1 VLISLLEFCRIIAE
15 FSEINKRAVH
25 KIARGSAFPGVRL
38 GAMTRTRSEQLFAE
52 ALNYIP
58 GGVNSP
64 VRAFRAVGGQPFFVN
79 KAKGAYVWDV
89 DHNKYVDYVCTW
101 GPAILGHAHKKI
113 IAAVKAAADHG
124 TSFGIPNPYEVT
136 MAKLICSLVPS
147 VQKVRMTNSGTEACM
162 SAIRLARGFTERDK
176 IIKFDGCYH
185 GHADS
190 LLVKAGSGAL
200 TFGHPDSAGVPAAFT
215 QHTIVVPYNDIEAVA
230 AAFRANRNQIAGI
243 IVEPVPGNAGLY
255 LPKPGYLEFLREITE
270 ANGALLIFDEVMT
283 GFRLAPGG
291 AQERFGITPD
301 LTCFGKIIG
310 GGLPVG
316 AFGGRA
322 DIMDCLAPL
331 GPVYQAGTLSG
342 NPIAMA
348 AGIAALE
355 ELGAGIASTNDVP
368 VSNGTKEHIH
378 RDVLT
383 AAVQKSILLAAQ
395 KVLGPARGLR
405 VVFERPTGGIKIF
418 AKFIVSERVVSS
430 HEQISLADA
439 RQIRSD
445 ARIGDEIEKDVTPAG
460 FARIA
465 SKYAKETLMQHIRR
479 AEKTL
484 TKKRVYARLEQLGAQ
499 LETGLRAAAKS
510 AGLPVQFNRCGSMFC
525 AYFTDQ
531 PVHNLADAM
540 QSDRERFKK
549 YFHGMLNAG
558 VYLAPSQFEAGF
570 ISTAHKEADIEATV
584 KAAAKVIKQL

>member
-1 VLISLLEFCRIIAE
+1 MEHRQSVA
-15 FSEINKRAVH
+15 A
-25 KIARGSAFPGVRL
+25 
-38 GAMTRTRSEQLFAE
+38 FAE
-52 ALNYIP
+52 ARKYIP

-79 KAKGAYVWDV
+79 KAKGARVWDV
-89 DHNKYVDYVCTW
+89 DGNEYIDYVCTW
-101 GPAILGHAHKKI
+101 GPAILGHAHPKI
-113 IAAVKAAADHG
+113 ISAVKNAAEQG

-147 VQKVRMTNSGTEACM
+147 VKKVRMTNSGTEACM
-162 SAIRLARGFTERDK
+162 SAIRLARGFTKRDK

-200 TFGHPDSAGVPAAFT
+200 TFGNPDSAGVPAAFT
-215 QHTIVVPYNDIEAVA
+215 QHTIVLPYNDVEAV
-230 AAFRANRNQIAGI
+230 NPNQIAGI

-255 LPKPGYLEFLREITE
+255 LPKKGYLEFLSEVTK

-283 GFRLAPGG
+283 GFRLAKGG

-301 LTCFGKIIG
+301 LSCFGKVIG

-322 DIMDCLAPL
+322 EIMDYLAPL

-355 ELGAGIASTNDVP
+355 EL
-368 VSNGTKEHIH
+368 E
-378 RDVLT
+378 
-383 AAVQKSILLAAQ
+383 
-395 KVLGPARGLR
+395 
-405 VVFERPTGGIKIF
+405 TGGAYCKL
-418 AKFIVSERVVSS
+418 E
-430 HEQISLADA
+430 EL
-439 RQIRSD
+439 
-445 ARIGDEIEKDVTPAG
+445 G
-460 FARIA
+460 
-465 SKYAKETLMQHIRR
+465 
-479 AEKTL
+479 
-484 TKKRVYARLEQLGAQ
+484 EQLEAGMR
-499 LETGLRAAAKS
+499 EAAKS
-510 AGLPVQFNRCGSMFC
+510 AGVPVQFNVCGSMFC
-525 AYFTDQ
+525 GYFTSE

-540 QSDRERFKK
+540 KSDRERFKK
-549 YFHGMLNAG
+549 YFHGMLNEG

-570 ISTAHKEADIEATV
+570 ISTAHTPEDIHKTV
-584 KAAAKVIKQL
+584 RVAAKVMKTL